1 MHVRHARS
9 SNPNWKVSGSF
20 IFFKH
25 VSIFGDTMWKHL
37 YHIMKALMRSML
49 QFNETSTS
57 LLKNCG
63 AIMKC
68 LYKASHSWN
77 MG

>member
-1 MHVRHARS
+1 MHDQATLIGKSVE
-9 SNPNWKVSGSF
+9 VS
-20 IFFKH
+20 FFKH
-25 VSIFGDTMWKHL
+25 FSIFGDTMWKCL
-37 YHIMKALMRSML
+37 YHVMKTLMGSML

-63 AIMKC
+63 AIIKC